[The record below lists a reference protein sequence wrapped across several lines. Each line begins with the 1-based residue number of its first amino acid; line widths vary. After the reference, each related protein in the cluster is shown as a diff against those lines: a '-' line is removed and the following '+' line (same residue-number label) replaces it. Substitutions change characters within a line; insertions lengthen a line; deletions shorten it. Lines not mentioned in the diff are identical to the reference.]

1 MGGRTAEELEAY
13 RNSIMAEFERLL
25 AIARRARAKGLD
37 PSPEPEQ
44 GLAYD
49 VASLVEGMT
58 GPPGVAERIRELS
71 AEMEKD
77 ELAFRIAEEIV
88 SGRFGDL
95 GGEEARAEQAI
106 RTALAILTEG
116 VTAAPIQGISRVKVK
131 RNPDGTRYLAIYY
144 AGPIRSAGGTDQA
157 LTVVIGDVVRKA
169 LGLDRYKATD
179 CLLYTSPSPR
189 DRG

>member
-1 MGGRTAEELEAY
+1 
-13 RNSIMAEFERLL
+13 
-25 AIARRARAKGLD
+25 
-37 PSPEPEQ
+37 
-44 GLAYD
+44 
-49 VASLVEGMT
+49 
-58 GPPGVAERIRELS
+58 
-71 AEMEKD
+71 MEKD

-88 SGRFGDL
+88 AGRFGDL

-169 LGLDRYKATD
+169 LGLDRYKATEEEARRFAEEVRLYEREVARFQYNVPD
-179 CLLYTSPSPR
+179 HVICLLYTSPSPR